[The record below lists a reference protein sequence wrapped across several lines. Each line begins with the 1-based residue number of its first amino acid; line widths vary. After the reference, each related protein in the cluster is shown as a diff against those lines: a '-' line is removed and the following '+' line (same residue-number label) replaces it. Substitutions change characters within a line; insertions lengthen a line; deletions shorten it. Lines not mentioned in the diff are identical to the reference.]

1 MAGIKISE
9 LEKLQEIQGN
19 EEFPVAKEGN
29 NYSVTSD
36 ILLKSTKQENINL
49 INYINKYVY
58 DVSEL
63 FGKLAYRSGVK
74 IDEKNIQGDGYF
86 NKNGILVQVSGS
98 GFVYQKSEVDP
109 SKIYHIKQSNGIY
122 SLVSILVLFDE
133 NDEII
138 QIIPYDYPTVGFDKY
153 FIFKGVKSI
162 GISFIKSQIDDP
174 KFLRFESF
182 DIQDLTTLINDTIDK
197 FEEVDEIPEETD
209 INYNEEV
216 NNMVRQKY
224 SLSEELAILRQR
236 DSKPEEFAAYNEYA
250 EYCKAEIKKKLN
262 IEN

>member
-36 ILLKSTKQENINL
+36 IFLKSTKQENINL

-182 DIQDLTTLINDTIDK
+182 DIQDLIISINTSQGNRA
-197 FEEVDEIPEETD
+197 F

>member
-1 MAGIKISE
+1 M
-9 LEKLQEIQGN
+9 
-19 EEFPVAKEGN
+19 
-29 NYSVTSD
+29 
-36 ILLKSTKQENINL
+36 
-49 INYINKYVY
+49 
-58 DVSEL
+58 
-63 FGKLAYRSGVK
+63 
-74 IDEKNIQGDGYF
+74 
-86 NKNGILVQVSGS
+86 
-98 GFVYQKSEVDP
+98 
-109 SKIYHIKQSNGIY
+109 
-122 SLVSILVLFDE
+122 FDE

-182 DIQDLTTLINDTIDK
+182 DIQDLITSINTSQGNRA
-197 FEEVDEIPEETD
+197 F